1 MDGACPRLVVGLL
14 AWSAIAA
21 PPRQATS
28 FGEHELWDDGK
39 VELSRYTAEEVVD
52 GETRRFTAWSLVVAE
67 RLDPAQLVA
76 TEAFAL
82 DQVAVL
88 GCRWLLRP
96 ANDAGGSQELAALS
110 VRRSDGLVMKAAFS
124 SQEWRGTT
132 FALWR
137 RDVEGFETRSWRV
150 GEGDARHPLEELGS
164 NALFFEQLPIWI
176 RGRHPERARR
186 EAITLI
192 AKRLAT
198 AKCSAPERVD
208 ATLWFDGAQ
217 GEGAA
222 RRLRA
227 RVVAGAREETLLFAT
242 KFPHVLDE
250 WRRADGSTWKL
261 EQSERV
267 DAHELARAG
276 FAGPAK

>member
-1 MDGACPRLVVGLL
+1 MRTPRLVL
-14 AWSAIAA
+14 ALIAVAA

-39 VELSRYTAEEVVD
+39 VELSRYAVEAPAE
-52 GETRRFTAWSLVVAE
+52 GAPRRATAWSIVAAE
-67 RLDPAQLVA
+67 RLDPTQLVA
-76 TEAFAL
+76 SEAFAL

-96 ANDAGGSQELAALS
+96 ATDAADAAAEQELAALS

-137 RDVEGFETRSWRV
+137 RDVEGFETRSWRA
-150 GEGDARHPLEELGS
+150 GEGDARHALDELGS
-164 NALFFEQLPIWI
+164 DALFFEQLPIWI
-176 RGRHPERARR
+176 RGRHPERVRQQP
-186 EAITLI
+186 ITLL
-192 AKRLAT
+192 ARRLAT
-198 AKCSAPERVD
+198 AKCAAPERLA

-227 RVVAGAREETLLFAT
+227 RVVAGAREETLLFAPD
-242 KFPHVLDE
+242 FPHVLDE
-250 WRRADGSTWKL
+250 WRHADGTTWRL
-261 EQSERV
+261 EQSGRV
-267 DAHELARAG
+267 DARELARAG
-276 FAGPAK
+276 LAGPAK

>member
-1 MDGACPRLVVGLL
+1 MWTPRLVL
-14 AWSAIAA
+14 ALIAVAA

-28 FGEHELWDDGK
+28 FGEHEGWDDGK
-39 VELSRYTAEEVVD
+39 VELSRYAAEEPAD
-52 GETRRFTAWSLVVAE
+52 GEARRFTAWSVVGAE
-67 RLDPAQLVA
+67 RLDPTQLVA

-88 GCRWLLRP
+88 DCRWLLRP
-96 ANDAGGSQELAALS
+96 EADAASWQELATLA

-124 SQEWRGTT
+124 RQEWRGTT

-137 RDVEGFETRSWRV
+137 RDAEGFATHSWRE

-164 NALFFEQLPIWI
+164 NALFSEQLPIWI

-186 EAITLI
+186 EAIRLI
-192 AKRLAT
+192 APRLAT
-198 AKCSAPERVD
+198 ARCAAPELLD

-227 RVVAGAREETLLFAT
+227 RVVARPREETLHFLPD
-242 KFPHVLDE
+242 FPHVLDE

-261 EQSERV
+261 EQSVRV
-267 DAHELARAG
+267 DAKELARDG
-276 FAGPAK
+276 FAGLAK

>member
-1 MDGACPRLVVGLL
+1 MDGACPRLVLGLL
-14 AWSAIAA
+14 VLSAAAA

-39 VELSRYTAEEVVD
+39 VELSRYAAEAIVD
-52 GETRRFTAWSLVVAE
+52 GETRRFTAWSVVVAE

-96 ANDAGGSQELAALS
+96 ADDAGGSQEMAALA
-110 VRRSDGLVMKAAFS
+110 VRRSDGLVMRAAFS
-124 SQEWRGTT
+124 GQEWRGTT

-137 RDVEGFETRSWRV
+137 RDVEGFATRSWRE
-150 GEGDARHPLEELGS
+150 GEGDAHHPLAELGS
-164 NALFFEQLPIWI
+164 NVLFFEQLPIWI

-192 AKRLAT
+192 ARRVAT
-198 AKCSAPERVD
+198 AKCTAPELLD
-208 ATLWFDGAQ
+208 AALWFDGAQ

-227 RVVAGAREETLLFAT
+227 RVVAGAREETLLFAPE
-242 KFPHVLDE
+242 FPHVLDE
-250 WRRADGSTWKL
+250 WRHADGTT
-261 EQSERV
+261 
-267 DAHELARAG
+267 
-276 FAGPAK
+276 

>member
-1 MDGACPRLVVGLL
+1 MQMARPGLAAL
-14 AWSAIAA
+14 AALLTAAA

-28 FGEHELWDDGK
+28 FGEHEYWDDGK
-39 VELSRYTAEEVVD
+39 VELARYAAEEPVE
-52 GETRRFTAWSLVVAE
+52 GGTRRFTAWSLVVAE

-96 ANDAGGSQELAALS
+96 ADDAGGSQELAALS

-137 RDVEGFETRSWRV
+137 RDVEGFETRSWRE
-150 GEGDARHPLEELGS
+150 GEGDRRHPMEELGS

-186 EAITLI
+186 EAITLF

-198 AKCSAPERVD
+198 AKCTAPERVD

-217 GEGAA
+217 GEGDA

-242 KFPHVLDE
+242 GFPHLLDE
-250 WRRADGSTWKL
+250 WRRADGTTWRL
-261 EQSERV
+261 ERSERV
-267 DAHELARAG
+267 DARELARDG
-276 FAGPAK
+276 FAGLAK

>member
-1 MDGACPRLVVGLL
+1 MRMPRLVL
-14 AWSAIAA
+14 ALVAAAAA
-21 PPRQATS
+21 PQQATS
-28 FGEHELWDDGK
+28 FGEHERWDDGK
-39 VELSRYTAEEVVD
+39 AELSRYAAEEIVD
-52 GETRRFTAWSLVVAE
+52 GETRRFTAWSVVVAE
-67 RLDPAQLVA
+67 RLDPTQLVA
-76 TEAFAL
+76 TDLFAL

-96 ANDAGGSQELAALS
+96 APDAAASQELASLS

-137 RDVEGFETRSWRV
+137 RDENCLATHSWRE
-150 GEGDARHPLEELGS
+150 GEGDARHPMEELGS

-176 RGRHPERARR
+176 RGRHPERARH

-198 AKCSAPERVD
+198 AKCTAPERID

-217 GEGAA
+217 GEGDA

-227 RVVAGAREETLLFAT
+227 RVVAGASEETLLFRPDP
-242 KFPHVLDE
+242 PHVLDE
-250 WRRADGSTWKL
+250 WRRADGTTWKL

-267 DAHELARAG
+267 DARDLARDG
-276 FAGPAK
+276 FAAVAK